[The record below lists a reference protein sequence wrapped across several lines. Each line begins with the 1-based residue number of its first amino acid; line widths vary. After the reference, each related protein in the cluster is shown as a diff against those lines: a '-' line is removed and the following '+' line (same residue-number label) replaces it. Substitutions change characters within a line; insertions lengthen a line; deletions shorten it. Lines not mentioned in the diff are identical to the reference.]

1 MASTDDV
8 FREVVYDVDPWRIS
22 CVHYRAV
29 TGVVPRQEL
38 RDPNSFKKVWSE
50 RRRVPWTI
58 APGLLPQQ
66 VRLRRLT

>member
-8 FREVVYDVDPWRIS
+8 FREVVYDIDPWRIS

-38 RDPNSFKKVWSE
+38 RDPNSFKKYGASGE
-50 RRRVPWTI
+50 GSHGPS
-58 APGLLPQQ
+58 PQDYCPS
-66 VRLRRLT
+66 RCTFEG